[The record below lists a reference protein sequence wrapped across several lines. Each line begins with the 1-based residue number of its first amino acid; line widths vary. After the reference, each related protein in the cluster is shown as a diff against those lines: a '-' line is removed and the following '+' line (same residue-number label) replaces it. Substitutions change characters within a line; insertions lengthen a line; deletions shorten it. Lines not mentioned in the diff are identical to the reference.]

1 MFKEISKLFNSDD
14 LLSHAL
20 DTCYEML
27 DIDLEMFK
35 ESKKSLRELDTADI
49 PIDIYAMDQKINH
62 FEREVRRDVMTH
74 LTVSGTQD
82 ISSGL
87 VMVSVVIDI
96 ERIGD
101 YTKNIYDLAVNHPN
115 RLDAK
120 SFESILQEIEAST
133 LGLLT
138 DTIVAFKNQDDEL
151 AGQIMK
157 NYKTEISSKCDQIT
171 NKIISSPSN
180 ELDTASATSV
190 ALYSRYLKRISAHCR
205 NLTSSI
211 VNPFDRIGYPQKKNN

>member
-14 LLSHAL
+14 LLSQAL

-101 YTKNIYDLAVNHPN
+101 YTKNIYDLAVN
-115 RLDAK
+115 K
-120 SFESILQEIEAST
+120 VEI
-133 LGLLT
+133 
-138 DTIVAFKNQDDEL
+138 Q
-151 AGQIMK
+151 
-157 NYKTEISSKCDQIT
+157 
-171 NKIISSPSN
+171 
-180 ELDTASATSV
+180 
-190 ALYSRYLKRISAHCR
+190 
-205 NLTSSI
+205 
-211 VNPFDRIGYPQKKNN
+211 PFRK